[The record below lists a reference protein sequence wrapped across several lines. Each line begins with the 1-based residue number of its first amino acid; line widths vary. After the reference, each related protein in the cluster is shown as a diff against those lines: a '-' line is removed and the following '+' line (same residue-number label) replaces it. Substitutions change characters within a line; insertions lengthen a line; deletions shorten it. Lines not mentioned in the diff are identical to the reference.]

1 MEMTTIKLVG
11 YLSDVKTG
19 DKLYYARATDENEIL
34 EVTVES
40 VELTLYADGYHP
52 AWINCKWEEADG
64 EQQED
69 AISVCILF
77 KTKEEALKYLIQ
89 QEQNY
94 INDLADQKARAQVRI
109 MDLEEQITQLH
120 VGDQYER

>member
-1 MEMTTIKLVG
+1 MEMLTIKLVG

-19 DKLYYARATDENEIL
+19 DKLYYARSMDENEVL

-52 AWINCKWEEADG
+52 TWINCKWEEADG

-69 AISVCILF
+69 GIAVTILF
-77 KTKEEALKYLIQ
+77 KTKEEALKYLIK

-120 VGDQYER
+120 VGDQNER